1 MAHGQNL
8 TFGSTD
14 QKQSNTYSSC
24 KENNPSNKLFGSSVI
39 LFPQRTLEKHNLNE
53 KRSQAPNQYNKLVQH
68 ICIQENRKLVS
79 TLYTD
84 DAYDRKFGKQEKL
97 TK

>member
-1 MAHGQNL
+1 M
-8 TFGSTD
+8 
-14 QKQSNTYSSC
+14 K
-24 KENNPSNKLFGSSVI
+24 KK
-39 LFPQRTLEKHNLNE
+39 K
-53 KRSQAPNQYNKLVQH
+53 KSQAPNQYNKLVQH